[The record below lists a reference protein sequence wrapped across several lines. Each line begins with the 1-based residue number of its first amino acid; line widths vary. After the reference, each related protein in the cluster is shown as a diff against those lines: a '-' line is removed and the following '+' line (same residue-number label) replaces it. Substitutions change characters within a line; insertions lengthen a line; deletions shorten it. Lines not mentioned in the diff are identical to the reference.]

1 MLSEEE
7 QAYQAKM
14 KQLMQMYEQ
23 LPISYKLNLVGEVQ
37 YLKDANKSK
46 RIIGEEV
53 ETETSSEKLYQNLTF
68 RAENYIEKI
77 DPKQVISEK
86 YDIILCLS
94 TIKWI
99 QLNWGDLGAKALFL
113 KVY

>member
-53 ETETSSEKLYQNLTF
+53 ETETSSE
-68 RAENYIEKI
+68 
-77 DPKQVISEK
+77 
-86 YDIILCLS
+86 
-94 TIKWI
+94 
-99 QLNWGDLGAKALFL
+99 
-113 KVY
+113 

>member
-99 QLNWGDLGAKALFL
+99 QLNWGDLRGNSIINP
-113 KVY
+113 